1 MWGSAENLSVRSTSF
16 REDRDDD
23 EEALRWAAL
32 ERLPTYTRVRRGI
45 FRNIVGES
53 WEVNV
58 DNLQH
63 DERKVVLDR
72 LFKSVDDNWDNL
84 FNRIRL
90 RFDRVD
96 LEFPK
101 IEVRFQHLAVEAYVQ
116 LGSRALPTISNF
128 VFNMTEA
135 FLRYLRIYSGKRTT
149 LTILDDISGIIRPS
163 RLTLLLGPPSSGK
176 TTLLLALAGR
186 LKSDLQM
193 SGDITYNGHGL
204 KEFVPQRTSA
214 YVTQQDWHIAEMT
227 VRETLDFSVRCQG
240 VGSKYDMLLE
250 LSRREKMAGIKP
262 DEDLDIFIK
271 ALALE
276 GNDAGLV
283 VEYILKV

>member
-90 RFDRVD
+90 RFDRSIIFSRESKKFVFYVTLFHSFFHFICRVD

-128 VFNMTEA
+128 VFNMTEV
-135 FLRYLRIYSGKRTT
+135 FISVYLINY
-149 LTILDDISGIIRPS
+149 
-163 RLTLLLGPPSSGK
+163 
-176 TTLLLALAGR
+176 
-186 LKSDLQM
+186 
-193 SGDITYNGHGL
+193 
-204 KEFVPQRTSA
+204 
-214 YVTQQDWHIAEMT
+214 
-227 VRETLDFSVRCQG
+227 
-240 VGSKYDMLLE
+240 
-250 LSRREKMAGIKP
+250 
-262 DEDLDIFIK
+262 
-271 ALALE
+271 
-276 GNDAGLV
+276 GNTCTFN
-283 VEYILKV
+283 I